1 MLKGIPFVT
10 GLPGQ
15 RIIIR
20 SIGFVS
26 FENLVD
32 RSGSGE
38 GWICEDFDK
47 GTEHGSSG

>member
-15 RIIIR
+15 CIIIR
-20 SIGFVS
+20 FIGFVS

-32 RSGSGE
+32 RRDYDE
-38 GWICEDFDK
+38 GRICEDFDK